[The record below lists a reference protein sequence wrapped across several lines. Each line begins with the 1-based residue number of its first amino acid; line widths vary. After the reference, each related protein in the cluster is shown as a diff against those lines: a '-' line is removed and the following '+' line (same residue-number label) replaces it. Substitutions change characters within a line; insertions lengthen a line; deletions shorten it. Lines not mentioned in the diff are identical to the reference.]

1 VANTLREASIVKAG
15 AAKADGIVCGV
26 DVSAATLD
34 ARVGR
39 DGAYQR
45 FQRTSEGITALGAFA
60 RQHQADLVVM
70 EATGG
75 YERLAFAQLWAEEGA
90 CAVVNPRQVRRF
102 ADAMGRLEKTDRI
115 DCGMI
120 AWFAE
125 TKGIKPTPPASETQ
139 AQLAALVLRLRQ
151 LTETRVE
158 QHNQRRLVTD
168 AFVLASFTAVIAT
181 LTREIKQIEAKI
193 AGLIDADPLWTA
205 LDTAWREVK
214 GVADRT
220 VARLMAEMPE
230 IGTLSGKAAAKL
242 AGLAPIARDS
252 GTSTG
257 PRPVRGGR
265 EGVRSILFIVASV
278 VRRFDPDFKAM
289 SERMT
294 RAGKPKKVILVALAH
309 KLLTRLN
316 AKARDVRAALA
327 EAARKAAQAERERNE
342 AAGAA

>member
-1 VANTLREASIVKAG
+1 MANTFREAKTI
-15 AAKADGIVCGV
+15 CGV
-26 DVSAATLD
+26 DVSASTLD
-34 ARVGR
+34 ARIGR
-39 DGAYQR
+39 DGAYQQ
-45 FQRTSEGITALGAFA
+45 FGRTSEGIAALAAFSKD
-60 RQHQADLVVM
+60 HKADLVVM

-75 YERLAFAQLWAEEGA
+75 YERLAFAQLWAEEVA

-102 ADAMGRLEKTDRI
+102 AEAMGSLEKTDCI

-125 TKGIKPTPPASETQ
+125 VRRIQPTPPASQTQ

-158 QHNQRRLVTD
+158 QQNQRRLVAD
-168 AFVLASFTAVIAT
+168 PDVLASFAAVVAT
-181 LTREIKQIEAKI
+181 LTREIKRIEAKV
-193 AGLIDADPLWTA
+193 AGLIGADPLWTA
-205 LDTAWREVK
+205 LDAAWREVK

-252 GTSTG
+252 GQSAG

-265 EGVRSILFIVASV
+265 EGVRSILFVVASV
-278 VRRFDPDFKAM
+278 VRRFDPDFKDM
-289 SERMT
+289 SERMAK
-294 RAGKPKKVILVALAH
+294 AGKPKKVILVALAH

-327 EAARKAAQAERERNE
+327 EAARKAAQAAQAAQAERERIE

>member
-1 VANTLREASIVKAG
+1 MTRI
-15 AAKADGIVCGV
+15 ICGV
-26 DVSAATLD
+26 DVSADTLD
-34 ARVGR
+34 ARIGR
-39 DGAYQR
+39 CGAYQR
-45 FQRTSEGITALGAFA
+45 FERTGESIAALAAFV

-75 YERLAFAQLWAEEGA
+75 YERLALAQLWAAEVPA
-90 CAVVNPRQVRRF
+90 AIVSPRQVRHF
-102 ADAMGRLEKTDRI
+102 AEAMGVLEKTDRI

-125 TKGIKPTPPASETQ
+125 TKRIKPTPPASETQ

-151 LTETRVE
+151 LTQTRVE
-158 QHNQRRLVTD
+158 QHNQRRL
-168 AFVLASFTAVIAT
+168 
-181 LTREIKQIEAKI
+181 
-193 AGLIDADPLWTA
+193 
-205 LDTAWREVK
+205 
-214 GVADRT
+214 VADRT

-230 IGTLSGKAAAKL
+230 VGTLSGKAAAKL
-242 AGLAPIARDS
+242 AGLAPINRDS
-252 GTSTG
+252 GKSTG

-278 VRRFDPDFKAM
+278 VRRHEPDFKAF
-289 SERMT
+289 SDRLSK
-294 RAGKPKKVILVALAH
+294 AGKPKKVIVVALAH

-327 EAARKAAQAERERNE
+327 EAARKAERGRIE

>member
-1 VANTLREASIVKAG
+1 MANTLREAKTIC
-15 AAKADGIVCGV
+15 GI
-26 DVSAATLD
+26 DVSAGTLD
-34 ARVGR
+34 ARIGR
-39 DGAYQR
+39 DGAYQP
-45 FQRTSEGITALGAFA
+45 FGRTREGITALGAFCK
-60 RQHQADLVVM
+60 QHRVDLVVM

-75 YERLAFAQLWAEEGA
+75 YERTAFAQLWAEGVPA
-90 CAVVNPRQVRRF
+90 AIVTPRQVRRF
-102 ADAMGRLEKTDRI
+102 AEAMGVLEKTDRI

-125 TKGIKPTPPASETQ
+125 VKRIQPTPPASQTQ

-168 AFVLASFTAVIAT
+168 PDVLASFTAVIAI
-181 LTREIKQIEAKI
+181 LTGEIKQLEGKI
-193 AGLIDADPLWTA
+193 ASLIDADPLWTA
-205 LDTAWREVK
+205 LDAAWREVK
-214 GVADRT
+214 GVAERT

-242 AGLAPIARDS
+242 AGLAPICRDS
-252 GTSTG
+252 GTSSG

-265 EGVRSILFIVASV
+265 EGVRSILFVVASV
-278 VRRFDPDFKAM
+278 VRRFDPDFQDM
-289 SERMT
+289 SKRMT

-316 AKARDVRAALA
+316 AKARDMRAALA
-327 EAARKAAQAERERNE
+327 EAARKAEQAAQAERERIE